1 MLKES
6 FGISRGDS
14 VVVTGAASGIGRAT
28 ALLAGSLGLGVSAW
42 DLNRGGAEEV
52 VAEIAEAA
60 GRGVAI
66 HVDVTD
72 DDVVRA
78 AFAETSEKLGV
89 PRYLVNNAG
98 PPSLADLEFREALQ
112 MAAGSMQGVTQKWM
126 ALDLPEPAAV
136 VSVASV
142 AGNLVG
148 AAPDWYGAS
157 KAAIAGY
164 TRFLAV
170 THGKRLRANAVAP
183 GPVDTPRMTP
193 YLATEIGQAWRD
205 SNPMGR
211 IAEPEEIASVICFL
225 LSPAASYVNGALLP
239 IDGGAT
245 LRLL

>member
-1 MLKES
+1 M
-6 FGISRGDS
+6 SRDDV

-28 ALLAGSLGLGVSAW
+28 ALLAGSFGLGVSAW
-42 DLNRGGAEEV
+42 DLNRAGADEV
-52 VAEIAEAA
+52 VAEIAEGG

-66 HVDVTD
+66 RVDVTD
-72 DDVVRA
+72 DDAVSA
-78 AFAETSEKLGV
+78 AFAETGERLGV

-98 PPSLADLEFREALQ
+98 PPSAADLEFREALQ
-112 MAAGSMQGVTQKWM
+112 VAAGSVQMVTEKWM
-126 ALDLPEPAAV
+126 VLELPECAAV

-170 THGKRLRANAVAP
+170 THSRRLRANAVAP
-183 GPVDTPRMTP
+183 GPVATPRMEP
-193 YLATEIGQAWRD
+193 YLATEVGQAWRD
-205 SNPMGR
+205 GNPLGR
-211 IAEPEEIASVICFL
+211 IAEPEEVASAICFL
-225 LSPAASYVNGALLP
+225 LSPAAAHVNGVVLP

-245 LRLL
+245 LTL

>member
-1 MLKES
+1 MLRES
-6 FGISRGDS
+6 FGFNGDD
-14 VVVTGAASGIGRAT
+14 VIVVTGAASGIGRAT

-42 DLNRGGAEEV
+42 DLNRAGAEKV
-52 VAEIAEAA
+52 VVEISEGG

-66 HVDVTD
+66 RVDVTD
-72 DDVVRA
+72 DELVAA
-78 AFAETSEKLGV
+78 AFAETNATLGV

-98 PPSLADLEFREALQ
+98 PPSAADLEFREALQ
-112 MAAGSMQGVTQKWM
+112 MAAGSVQRVTENWM
-126 ALDLPEPAAV
+126 ALELPELAAV
-136 VSVASV
+136 VSVASI

-148 AAPDWYGAS
+148 AAPDWYGSS

-170 THGKRLRANAVAP
+170 THAKRLRANAVAP

-211 IAEPEEIASVICFL
+211 IAEPEEVASVICFL
-225 LSPAASYVNGALLP
+225 LSPAAGYVNGVLLP

-245 LRLL
+245 LRL